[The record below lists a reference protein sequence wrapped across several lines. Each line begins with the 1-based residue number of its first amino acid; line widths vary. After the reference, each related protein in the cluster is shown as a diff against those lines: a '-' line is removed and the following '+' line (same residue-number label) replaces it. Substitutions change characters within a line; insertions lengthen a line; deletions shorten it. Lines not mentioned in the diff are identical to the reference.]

1 MINTLCPDII
11 KKGGKMTNEMIL
23 RINRISTS
31 KNGKDSFFP
40 LLPYC
45 DEQLDKT
52 PMSKQSNSTTLS
64 H

>member
-1 MINTLCPDII
+1 MIKTFCPDII
-11 KKGGKMTNEMIL
+11 KRGGKITTEMIQ

-40 LLPYC
+40 LLLNC

-52 PMSKQSNSTTLS
+52 PMLK
-64 H
+64 